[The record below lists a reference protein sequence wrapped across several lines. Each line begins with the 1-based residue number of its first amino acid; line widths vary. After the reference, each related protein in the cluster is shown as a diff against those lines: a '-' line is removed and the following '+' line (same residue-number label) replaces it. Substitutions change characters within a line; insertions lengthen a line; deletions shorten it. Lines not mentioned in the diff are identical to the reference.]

1 MTPQQHK
8 DKELARTLA
17 TLYYGTMG
25 INKVPV
31 ALNSQQYDYFV
42 KEWNKLKSMEE

>member
-17 TLYYGTMG
+17 TLYYETME

-31 ALNSQQYDYFV
+31 VLNSQQYDYFV